1 MKSFGSAALV
11 RGVCVVCVRSALVLK
26 IVEKRMNGFDSDAL
40 DLVVGFC
47 QYVAAF
53 LMMNSLRVR
62 GYNVLAISSPSW
74 KEFVHMVNLAAPIL
88 LTMISKV

>member
-1 MKSFGSAALV
+1 M
-11 RGVCVVCVRSALVLK
+11 RSALVLK

-53 LMMNSLRVR
+53 LMMNSLHVR